1 MRIAWT
7 KIASRDLEA
16 IEDHVRKHSPREAV
30 RQVLGVIDAVEQSVS
45 LVPGMGLP
53 GRIARTMEFGVT
65 GTPYMVACRVKNNVL
80 EVLRVLD
87 NTLQYKETN
96 I

>member
-7 KIASRDLEA
+7 KIASHDLET
-16 IEDHVRKHSPREAV
+16 IEDHVRKDNPRDAV

-45 LVPGMGLP
+45 PAPGNGQTGPL
-53 GRIARTMEFGVT
+53 ARTMEFNVT
-65 GTPYMVACRVKNNVL
+65 GTPYKVACRVKNNVL
-80 EVLRVLD
+80 EVLRVLN
-87 NTLQYKETN
+87 NTLQYNGTN